1 MRMPT
6 FEGTGIKNLKLRG
19 GMYYWR
25 QRIRGVQYSESLQ
38 TGDREEALSRM
49 ADKVDAVK
57 KGTGLKEKKMTR
69 TKEISSE
76 PVDKSA
82 GWVTFDPNLKIVD
95 CTVRD
100 GGLCN
105 AHKFEDGFFRKVYDT
120 CVAGG
125 IDYMEVGYKAD
136 KKLFPGDAHGP
147 WKFSSEEDIRREVG
161 DNDTN
166 LKLSVMADTGRTNL
180 DDILPREES
189 VIDLVRVATYIH
201 QIPAALEIVK
211 DARQKGYEVALNL
224 MAVST
229 VPDYELDNGLEAISA
244 VDGIDFLYVVDS
256 FGSLYYEQVGD
267 LIARYKKTGKQLG
280 IHAHNNQQMAYSNT
294 IYAAINGVKLLDTTM
309 MGMGRGAGNCPT
321 ELLVG
326 FLKNPKFNLR
336 PILQFVQETMHPLS
350 QKLDWGYSIPYMIT
364 GHYNE
369 HPRAA
374 IALRDSDRKD
384 DYAGFYDEIA
394 AI

>member
-1 MRMPT
+1 M
-6 FEGTGIKNLKLRG
+6 
-19 GMYYWR
+19 
-25 QRIRGVQYSESLQ
+25 
-38 TGDREEALSRM
+38 
-49 ADKVDAVK
+49 
-57 KGTGLKEKKMTR
+57 MTDQH
-69 TKEISSE
+69 
-76 PVDKSA
+76 DKSA
-82 GWVTFDPNLKIVD
+82 GWVTFDPDLKIVD

-105 AHKFEDGFFRKVYDT
+105 AHKFEDGFFKGVYDT

-136 KKLFPGDAHGP
+136 KKLFPGDGNGP

-161 DNDTN
+161 ENDTN
-166 LKLSVMADTGRTNL
+166 LKLCAMADTGRTNL
-180 DDILPREES
+180 DDILPKNES
-189 VIDLVRVATYIH
+189 VLDLIRVATYIH

-211 DARQKGYEVALNL
+211 DAKDKGYEVALNL

-229 VPDYELDNGLEAISA
+229 VPDYELDNGLETL
-244 VDGIDFLYVVDS
+244 VDVSEIDFLYVVDS
-256 FGSLYYEQVGD
+256 FGSLYYEQIGD
-267 LIARYKKTGKQLG
+267 LIERYAKTGKTLG
-280 IHAHNNQQMAYSNT
+280 IHAHNNQQLAYANT
-294 IYAAINGVKLLDTTM
+294 MYAAINGVKMLDTTL

-336 PILQFVQETMHPLS
+336 PILEFVQNTMFPLS
-350 QKLDWGYSIPYMIT
+350 QDVDWGYSIPYMIT
-364 GHYNE
+364 GHQNE

-374 IALRDSDRKD
+374 IALRDGDRKD
-384 DYAGFYDEIA
+384 DYVGFYDEIT